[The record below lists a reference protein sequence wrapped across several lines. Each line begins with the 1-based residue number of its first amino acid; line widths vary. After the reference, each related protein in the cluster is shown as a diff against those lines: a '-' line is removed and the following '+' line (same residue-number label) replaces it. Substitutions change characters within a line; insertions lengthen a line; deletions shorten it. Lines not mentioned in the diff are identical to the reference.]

1 MITIAGIELGYSNAK
16 ELRKKLAELWFRND
30 EIRDICIY
38 TKDQAKDC
46 LMELLSDLYND
57 ERMIAMKN
65 GVRDLLIVSLE
76 KFLERIDI
84 EYEIENSFYEICIGI
99 NKFYVTY

>member
-1 MITIAGIELGYSNAK
+1 MITIAGIKLGYSDVK
-16 ELRKKLAELWFRND
+16 ELRKRLNLWFDRD
-30 EIRDICIY
+30 EIRYICIY
-38 TKDQAKDC
+38 TKDQAKDY
-46 LMELLSDLYND
+46 LMDSLGDMYDE

-76 KFLERIDI
+76 EFLERIDI